1 MAAEQNGNGPEGG
14 ARTPNGA
21 PKALR
26 PAGIPG
32 FRHIVAIGGGTGLPA
47 VLRGLK
53 ALVFPP
59 GRPPR
64 SSLDRGRLTAIVTV
78 SDDGGSTGRLRRAYG
93 IPAPGDLR
101 NCLVALSDA
110 PALARLFAVRF
121 NGRGDVSGHSLGNLI
136 LAALNDLEGEF
147 GRAVERAADILEIR
161 GRVVPCTSAPVR
173 LAAEFDD
180 GRVVEGESEIPM
192 VRRRIRRL
200 TLRPEGIAAH
210 PAARE
215 AIAAADLVVIG
226 PGSLYTSLLPVLLVE
241 DLRHAL
247 ARSQARVA
255 LVMNLMTEAGETDG
269 YRATQCLQ
277 AIREHAPEI
286 EIDDVLVNSALLP
299 GERMLRYVAAGS
311 APIAY
316 EADAI
321 RAFGSR
327 PVECDLLSDG
337 PLLRHD
343 PAKLARALMGL
354 AGADAAE
361 DGWPFQWAAAA
372 ERRR

>member
-1 MAAEQNGNGPEGG
+1 MSAAVGG
-14 ARTPNGA
+14 APGGVPPVLA
-21 PKALR
+21 
-26 PAGIPG
+26 G
-32 FRHIVAIGGGTGLPA
+32 FRRIVAIGGGTGLPA

-53 ALVFPP
+53 ALLFPP

-64 SSLDRGRLTAIVTV
+64 TALDRARLTAIVTV
-78 SDDGGSTGRLRRAYG
+78 SDDGGSTGRLRRAYD

-110 PALARLFAVRF
+110 PALARLFTVRF

-136 LAALNDLEGEF
+136 LAALHDLEGEF
-147 GRAVERAADILEIR
+147 GRAVERAADILAIR
-161 GRVVPCTSAPVR
+161 GRVVPCTTAPVK

-200 TLRPEGIAAH
+200 SLRPETIPAL

-215 AIAAADLVVIG
+215 ALAAADLVVLG

-241 DLRHAL
+241 DLRRAL
-247 ARSQARVA
+247 ARSEARVV

-269 YRATQCLQ
+269 YRATHCLQ
-277 AIREHAPEI
+277 AIRDHAPEVA
-286 EIDDVLVNSALLP
+286 IDDILFNSALLP
-299 GERMLRYVAAGS
+299 GERMMRYVAAGA
-311 APIAY
+311 APIGW
-316 EADAI
+316 EPEAI
-321 RAFGSR
+321 RAFGCR

-337 PLLRHD
+337 PLIRHD

-354 AGADAAE
+354 AGADAAHG
-361 DGWPFQWAAAA
+361 GWPFQWAATAD
-372 ERRR
+372 RRR

>member
-1 MAAEQNGNGPEGG
+1 MSMPPGPEAKGT
-14 ARTPNGA
+14 RTTPT
-21 PKALR
+21 L
-26 PAGIPG
+26 PG
-32 FRHIVAIGGGTGLPA
+32 FRRIVAIGGGTGLPA
-47 VLRGLK
+47 VLQGLK
-53 ALVFPP
+53 AVLFPP

-64 SSLDRGRLTAIVTV
+64 TALDRARLTAIVTV
-78 SDDGGSTGRLRRAYG
+78 SDDGGSTGRLRRAYN

-110 PALARLFAVRF
+110 PALARLFTVRF

-136 LAALNDLEGEF
+136 LAALADLEGEF
-147 GRAVERAADILEIR
+147 GRAVERAADILSIR
-161 GRVVPCTSAPVR
+161 GRVVPCTTAPVR

-200 TLRPEGIAAH
+200 SLRPEAIPAH

-215 AIAAADLVVIG
+215 AIAAADLVVLG
-226 PGSLYTSLLPVLLVE
+226 PGSLYTSLLPVLLVR
-241 DLRHAL
+241 DLRRAL
-247 ARSQARVA
+247 AGSEARIA

-286 EIDDVLVNSALLP
+286 AIDDVLVNNSLLP
-299 GERMLRYVAAGS
+299 GDRMMRYVAAGS
-311 APIAY
+311 APIGY
-316 EADAI
+316 EPDVL
-321 RAFGSR
+321 RAFGCR

-337 PLLRHD
+337 PLIRHD
-343 PAKLARALMGL
+343 PAKLARALMAL
-354 AGADAAE
+354 AGADAQG
-361 DGWPFQWAAAA
+361 GWPFQWAAAA
-372 ERRR
+372 DRRR

>member
-1 MAAEQNGNGPEGG
+1 MTAPQDKDGKDGKDNKEEGAG
-14 ARTPNGA
+14 R
-21 PKALR
+21 R
-26 PAGIPG
+26 PATIPG

-53 ALVFPP
+53 GILFPP

-64 SSLDRGRLTAIVTV
+64 TSLDRGRLTAIVTV

-93 IPAPGDLR
+93 MPAPGDLR

-110 PALARLFAVRF
+110 PILARLFTVRF
-121 NGRGDVSGHSLGNLI
+121 NGHSDVSGHSLGNLI

-147 GRAVERAADILEIR
+147 GRAVERAADILAIR
-161 GRVVPCTSAPVR
+161 GRVVPCTGAPVR

-200 TLRPEGIAAH
+200 SLRPDGIPAH

-241 DLRHAL
+241 DLRRAL
-247 ARSQARVA
+247 AKSRARVA
-255 LVMNLMTEAGETDG
+255 LVMNLMTESGETDG

-277 AIREHAPEI
+277 AIRDHAPEI
-286 EIDDVLVNSALLP
+286 DIHDVLVNNSLLE
-299 GERMLRYVAAGS
+299 GDRMMRYVAAGS
-311 APIAY
+311 MPIAY
-316 EADAI
+316 DPDAI
-321 RAFGSR
+321 RAFGCR

-337 PLLRHD
+337 PLIRHD
-343 PAKLARALMGL
+343 PAKLARALMALDG
-354 AGADAAE
+354 AGEAE
-361 DGWPFQWAAAA
+361 EGWPFQWAAAA
-372 ERRR
+372 DRRR

>member
-1 MAAEQNGNGPEGG
+1 MAVEENGNGQEGG
-14 ARTPNGA
+14 GA
-21 PKALR
+21 PSA
-26 PAGIPG
+26 PAAKRTGSIPG

-53 ALVFPP
+53 SLVFPP

-64 SSLDRGRLTAIVTV
+64 SSIDRGRLTAIVTV

-110 PALARLFAVRF
+110 PALARLFTVRF

-147 GRAVERAADILEIR
+147 GRAVERAADILAIR
-161 GRVVPCTSAPVR
+161 GRVVPCTSAPAR

-215 AIAAADLVVIG
+215 AIEAADLVVIG
-226 PGSLYTSLLPVLLVE
+226 PGSLYTSLLPVLLVD

-286 EIDDVLVNSALLP
+286 DIDDVLVNSSLLP

-311 APIAY
+311 MPIAY
-316 EADAI
+316 DADAI
-321 RAFGSR
+321 RAYGCR

-337 PLLRHD
+337 SLIRHD
-343 PAKLARALMGL
+343 PAKLARALLGL
-354 AGADAAE
+354 AGADAQ